1 MYKRMVIYLGYY
13 KYNQRKKNCGYIK
26 MNLLGDSCKLDIHIM
41 DLPEMEGEQWICL
54 LGKRQRPYKD
64 GKNCERRV
72 KSGSYAVKI

>member
-26 MNLLGDSCKLDIHIM
+26 MNLLEDICKLDIHIM

-54 LGKRQRPYKD
+54 L
-64 GKNCERRV
+64 
-72 KSGSYAVKI
+72 